1 MSITVFTLIIV
12 LYMLMGNEYYC
23 IYSNYCPIYIYSD
36 GQMSITVF
44 TLIIALYADG
54 I

>member
-23 IYSNYCPIYIYSD
+23 IYSNYCPIYAD
-36 GQMSITVF
+36 GGMCITVF
-44 TLIIALYADG
+44 TLIIVLY
-54 I
+54 IC